1 MQECCQLLGMET
13 EIVEWRK
20 NELEAIDRKTR
31 KLITM
36 YRSLHPKAD
45 VEKLY
50 WKRNNSGKGL
60 ISVEE

>member
-1 MQECCQLLGMET
+1 MET